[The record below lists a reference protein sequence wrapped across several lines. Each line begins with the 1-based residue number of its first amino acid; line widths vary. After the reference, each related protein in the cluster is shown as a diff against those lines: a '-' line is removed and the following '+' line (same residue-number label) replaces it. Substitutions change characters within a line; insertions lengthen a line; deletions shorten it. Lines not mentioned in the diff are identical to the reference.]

1 MPLSCPA
8 CRASNDSGP
17 ACRRCRADLS
27 LLFAL
32 EARRAAEL
40 GAARLQ
46 LAQGDADAAF
56 HCARRANELR
66 RGADAARVIAIAAL
80 LRRDFDTAW
89 KELRRARSLTG
100 G

>member
-8 CRASNDSGP
+8 CRASNDAGP

-32 EARRAAEL
+32 DARRAVEL
-40 GAARLQ
+40 AAGRAA
-46 LAQGDADAAF
+46 LAQGDAGAAF
-56 HCARRANELR
+56 SFARRASELR
-66 RGADAARVIAIAAL
+66 HGADAARLAAAAAL
-80 LRRDFDTAW
+80 LRRDFDAAW
-89 KELRRARSLTG
+89 KEYRRARSLSG